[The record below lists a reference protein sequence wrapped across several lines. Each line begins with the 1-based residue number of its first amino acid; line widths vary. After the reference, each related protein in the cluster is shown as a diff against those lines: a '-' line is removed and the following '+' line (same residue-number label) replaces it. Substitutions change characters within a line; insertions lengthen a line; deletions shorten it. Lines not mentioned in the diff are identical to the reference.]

1 MLALRSVEIM
11 RKIVIGV
18 ITVSLAIIALV
29 MSYGLWTDYKKAREA
44 ETALANMEANKPERF
59 KVVVPPEDSRAS
71 ESPTQLV
78 VSVYE
83 SGALMLNAQ
92 QAGTISDMSQ
102 LRSKLEQVFHERG
115 DQQPDR
121 AVFVRTP
128 RTLKYAEVTKVI
140 DVVKQAGA
148 YPVGLQVGDL

>member
-1 MLALRSVEIM
+1 M

-18 ITVSLAIIALV
+18 ITISLAIIAFV
-29 MSYGLWTDYKKAREA
+29 MSYQLWADYKKAREA
-44 ETALANMEANKPERF
+44 ETELANMEANKPERL
-59 KVVVPPEDSRAS
+59 KVIIPPEDSRTL

-102 LRSKLEQVFHERG
+102 MRSKLEQVFRERG

-140 DVVKQAGA
+140 DAVKQAGA
-148 YPVGLQVGDL
+148 NPVGLQIGNL

>member
-1 MLALRSVEIM
+1 MLAPRSVEII

-18 ITVSLAIIALV
+18 ITVSLAIIALI
-29 MSYGLWTDYKKAREA
+29 MSYRLWTDYKKAREA

-59 KVVVPPEDSRAS
+59 KAVIPPEDTRTS

-78 VSVYE
+78 VSVDG
-83 SGALMLNAQ
+83 SGMLKLNTQ
-92 QAGTISDMSQ
+92 EAGTISDMSQ
-102 LRSKLEQVFHERG
+102 LRAKLEQVFRERG

-121 AVFVRTP
+121 TVFVRTP
-128 RTLKYAEVTKVI
+128 HTLKHAEVTKVI
-140 DVVKQAGA
+140 DAVKQAGA